1 MSSPQSVAVVA
12 PRPAV
17 LRAIATVGVTLVG
30 LVMLVLSA
38 PSASAHNTLVS
49 SDPVDGS
56 TVGSAPSAITL
67 VFNEPAQ
74 ALGSE
79 VLVTDPN
86 GVTVSSG
93 PVELTDASVVQPLT
107 GELPAGLYTVTW
119 RVTSADGH
127 PIDGT
132 LTFTAEAATTVGVDP
147 GPSANPETTAQATPE
162 PESPEATTS
171 ATESPSPITAEIA
184 AEDEDAGLAAGAIIA
199 IVVAVLA
206 VAAIVTFVIIER
218 RKSRTPKDQ

>member
-1 MSSPQSVAVVA
+1 MSSPQSVTVAA

-17 LRAIATVGVTLVG
+17 LRAIATVGVALVG

-38 PSASAHNTLVS
+38 PTASAHNTLVS
-49 SDPVDGS
+49 SDPADGS
-56 TVGSAPSAITL
+56 TVGSAPAAITL

-86 GVTVSSG
+86 GATVSSG

-147 GPSANPETTAQATPE
+147 GPSATPETTAQATPE
-162 PESPEATTS
+162 PESPEATVS
-171 ATESPSPITAEIA
+171 ATQSAVPITGEL

-218 RKSRTPKDQ
+218 RKSRTAKDQ

>member
-1 MSSPQSVAVVA
+1 MSSQQRAAVATS
-12 PRPAV
+12 RPAV
-17 LRAIATVGVTLVG
+17 LRAVATVGVALIG
-30 LVMLVLSA
+30 LVMLVFAA
-38 PSASAHNTLVS
+38 PHASAHNTLVS
-49 SDPVDGS
+49 SDPADGS
-56 TVGSAPSAITL
+56 TVGSAPAAITL

-86 GVTVSSG
+86 GATVSDG
-93 PVELTDASVVQPLT
+93 PVELVNASVIQPLT
-107 GELPAGLYTVTW
+107 GELPAGVYSVTW

-132 LTFTAEAATTVGVDP
+132 LTFTAESATTAGVDP
-147 GPSANPETTAQATPE
+147 GPSATPETTAQATPE
-162 PESPEATTS
+162 PESPEGTVS
-171 ATESPSPITAEIA
+171 ATESATPITAEI

-218 RKSRTPKDQ
+218 RKSRTTQDQ